1 MILILQIILSATSTN
16 EALIP
21 CPLFLF
27 FIHILAL
34 SFSCF
39 SLFSSCSLTLTLDGS
54 RFALSDS
61 APLHSHLVT
70 REILYRYS
78 PICPTV
84 GLLGCSSTQRC
95 LSVSPGAGS
104 RCWTFCLKLWSE
116 KPCCWSHCFVS
127 HE

>member
-21 CPLFLF
+21 CPLFLLF

-61 APLHSHLVT
+61 APLHSHPCHQ
-70 REILYRYS
+70 RD
-78 PICPTV
+78 TV
-84 GLLGCSSTQRC
+84 QVQPHL
-95 LSVSPGAGS
+95 
-104 RCWTFCLKLWSE
+104 
-116 KPCCWSHCFVS
+116 SHCGS
-127 HE
+127 LRMQ